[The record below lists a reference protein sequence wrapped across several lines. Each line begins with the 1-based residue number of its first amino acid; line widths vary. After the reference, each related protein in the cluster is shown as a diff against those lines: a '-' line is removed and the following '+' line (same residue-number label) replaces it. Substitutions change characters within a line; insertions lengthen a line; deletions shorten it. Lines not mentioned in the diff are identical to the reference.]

1 MREPR
6 CLRILRATSRYRD
19 WTGTRGLSQQRG
31 KSGNGTKGETVLDE
45 FLDDARWWAG
55 LAPAER
61 RTAGGFEPDPEE
73 RERGTA
79 RVRLWQEGLLVP
91 GLRVEPD
98 VLGARWG
105 VPPEQLALLAA
116 ESPRELKLRL
126 PGTPDWVRVLVDA
139 WQRFPG
145 AAFPA
150 LPARPSFPSL
160 PADPADGDPADGD
173 VARDWLGTLDWLGPL
188 AAWAREELRVRLGP
202 AGRLPDEH
210 PLFAPDTATLRTM
223 VQRTLVLEVNAAR
236 LEGRLDGATPEARYE
251 AFGAELRDPARALH
265 LLAGHPVLARGLVE
279 HVRQWVEVR
288 AEFAERLSDDFPEL
302 RERFGV
308 PGEGLRDVADIAF
321 GAGDA
326 HRGGRQVAIL
336 GFRDAAAYV
345 RLVYKPRSLA
355 VDTHVNR
362 LLGWINDRGPR
373 HPLRASELLERPG
386 HGWCAFVGA
395 APCADADALGRFAWR
410 LGAHLALFHVLGCSD
425 MHLENLV
432 AAGEH
437 PAFIDLEAIFHTESA
452 DPAGAD
458 PVDLLLRASV
468 LAVGMLPQRVVK
480 ADGTGLHAMEIS
492 AMAGGPAPGEL
503 EIRPELV
510 LAGGGTDRVRTA
522 RERIPVPESGNRPVL
537 DGRPADPSAMF
548 PQLVEGFEDCYRL
561 LLAGRDELL
570 PELEAFAE
578 DEVRTVLRNTS
589 AYRALLEE
597 AWHPDL
603 LADGL
608 DRAYLMEALDPD
620 GEGDAAVL
628 ASERAQLARGDVP
641 AFTAR
646 PSGTTL
652 FDDGGVVAKGFFQR
666 SGLETARRRLAALSE
681 EHLRDQLWFVHAS
694 LATRE
699 LGGHAQ
705 EPGRAQEDGR
715 AREDGRAQEDSR
727 AQEDRVP
734 VGPRRRP
741 DTAPGPEPDADAAL
755 AAASRIGDRLLASA
769 LRGEDGVVE
778 WANLNLVGERYWVVG
793 SSGLGLYSGVSGIAL
808 FLAELAA
815 ATGVDRYGR
824 VAREVVDA
832 LADPDGMPEPE
843 DLRGMPVGGYE
854 DLCGVLLLLARTGR
868 LWEAPE
874 LLDAARALV
883 PAVRQNLE
891 DDETFDI
898 VGGAAGAA
906 LALISLDAV
915 RPEEA
920 TREAVRRAGEIL
932 LDGAPLP
939 GGIPGFG
946 HGRAGRAYALS
957 AIAELTGEPRF
968 AAAAARALA
977 EDRSTDGTATSAGT
991 DTDAGTATG
1000 VNAWCRGAAGTLLAT
1015 ARRGGDLQLAGRPE
1029 LSAVREGLRAGVGND
1044 SLCHGTLGLAEALR
1058 TAGERTGDAALVDEA
1073 RRAATGVAHRVLADD
1088 VRTGVPR
1095 RLWVPGLM
1103 NGAAGIGYGLL
1114 RTALPGRA
1122 VPDVLLLGT

>member
-1 MREPR
+1 M
-6 CLRILRATSRYRD
+6 
-19 WTGTRGLSQQRG
+19 
-31 KSGNGTKGETVLDE
+31 LDE

-55 LAPAER
+55 LTPAER
-61 RTAGGFEPDPEE
+61 RTAGGFEPDPAE

-91 GLRVEPD
+91 GLCAGPD
-98 VLGARWG
+98 VLGARWNVTPG
-105 VPPEQLALLAA
+105 QLGLLAA
-116 ESPRELKLRL
+116 ESPQELKLRL
-126 PGTPDWVRVLVDA
+126 PGTPEWVRVLVDA
-139 WQRFPG
+139 WQRFAG
-145 AAFPA
+145 AA
-150 LPARPSFPSL
+150 LPAHPAPS
-160 PADPADGDPADGD
+160 AGGDAAPDQP
-173 VARDWLGTLDWLGPL
+173 DWLGPL
-188 AAWAREELRVRLGP
+188 AAWAREELC
-202 AGRLPDEH
+202 GRLAQGHRLPQGH
-210 PLFAPDTATLRTM
+210 PLFAPDTTTLRTM
-223 VQRTLVLEVNAAR
+223 VRRTVVLEINAAR

-251 AFGAELRDPARALH
+251 AFGAELRDPARALD
-265 LLAGHPVLARGLVE
+265 LLAGHPVLARGLVD
-279 HVRQWVEVR
+279 HVRQWIEVR
-288 AEFAERLSDDFPEL
+288 AEFAERLSGDFAEL

-326 HRGGRQVAIL
+326 HRGGRTVAVL
-336 GFRDAAAYV
+336 GFRDGTRYV

-362 LLGWINDRGPR
+362 LLDWINDRGPR
-373 HPLRASELLERPG
+373 HPLRTSELLERPA
-386 HGWCAFVGA
+386 HGWSAFVDA
-395 APCADADALGRFAWR
+395 EPCADADALGRFAWR

-425 MHLENLV
+425 MHLENLI

-437 PAFIDLEAIFHTESA
+437 PAFIDLEAIFHAESA
-452 DPAGAD
+452 DPAEAD

-468 LAVGMLPQRVVK
+468 LAVGLLPQRVVR

-492 AMAGGPAPGEL
+492 ALAGGPAPGEL

-510 LAGGGTDRVRTA
+510 LVGAGTDRVRIA
-522 RERIPVPESGNRPVL
+522 RERLPVPESGNRPVL

-548 PQLVEGFEDCYRL
+548 PQLIEGFEECYRL

-570 PELEAFAE
+570 PELDAFAD

-589 AYRALLEE
+589 VYQAVLEE

-603 LADGL
+603 LRDGL

-620 GEGDAAVL
+620 GEGDEAVL
-628 ASERAQLARGDVP
+628 ASERGQLARGDVP
-641 AFTAR
+641 AFTAK
-646 PSGTTL
+646 PSGTAL
-652 FDDGGVVAKGFFQR
+652 FDDGGVVVKGFFRR

-681 EHLRDQLWFVHAS
+681 EHLREQLWFVHAS

-705 EPGRAQEDGR
+705 ERGHGQEDGQPL
-715 AREDGRAQEDSR
+715 EDGRAQEIGH
-727 AQEDRVP
+727 AQAGVHAPQHRVP
-734 VGPRRRP
+734 AGPRRRP
-741 DTAPGPEPDADAAL
+741 DPEPDPDAAL
-755 AAASRIGDRLLASA
+755 AAASRIGDRLLASV
-769 LRGEDGVVE
+769 RHGEDGVVE

-793 SSGLGLYSGVSGIAL
+793 ASGLGLYSGVSGIAL

-815 ATGVDRYGR
+815 ATGVDRYER
-824 VAREVVDA
+824 VAREVVAA
-832 LADPDGMPEPE
+832 LADPEGMPEPE

-854 DLCGVLLLLARTGR
+854 DLCGVLLLLTRAGR
-868 LWEAPE
+868 LWGDPA
-874 LLDAARALV
+874 LLGAARALV

-906 LALISLDAV
+906 LALIALDAAG
-915 RPEEA
+915 PGEA

-932 LDGAPLP
+932 LDGDPLP
-939 GGIPGFG
+939 LGSAGFG

-957 AIAELTGEPRF
+957 AIADLTGEPRF
-968 AAAAARALA
+968 AAAASRALA
-977 EDRSTDGTATSAGT
+977 EDRSTAGT
-991 DTDAGTATG
+991 DTGAGTGTGTGSGTDTG

-1015 ARRGGDLQLAGRPE
+1015 ARLGGAGLAGRPE

-1058 TAGERTGDAALVDEA
+1058 TAGESAGDPALVDEA

-1088 VRTGVPR
+1088 VRTGVPH

>member
-1 MREPR
+1 M
-6 CLRILRATSRYRD
+6 
-19 WTGTRGLSQQRG
+19 
-31 KSGNGTKGETVLDE
+31 LDE
-45 FLDDARWWAG
+45 FLDDARWWAA
-55 LAPAER
+55 LTPAER

-91 GLRVEPD
+91 GLRVGPE
-98 VLGARWG
+98 VLEARWG
-105 VPPEQLALLAA
+105 VAPGRLGLLAA

-126 PGTPDWVRVLVDA
+126 PDTPDWVRVLVDA
-139 WQRFPG
+139 WRRFPG

-150 LPARPSFPSL
+150 PPAPPV
-160 PADPADGDPADGD
+160 DGGPADGGPA
-173 VARDWLGTLDWLGPL
+173 ADWLDTPDWLGPL
-188 AAWAREELRVRLGP
+188 AAWAREELRARLGTE
-202 AGRLPDEH
+202 GRLPDGH
-210 PLFAPDTATLRTM
+210 PLFAPDTAALRTM
-223 VQRTLVLEVNAAR
+223 VRRTLVLEVNAAR

-251 AFGAELRDPARALH
+251 AFGAELRDPVRALD
-265 LLAGHPVLARGLVE
+265 LLAGHPVLARGLVD

-288 AEFAERLSDDFPEL
+288 AEFAEHLTGDFPEL
-302 RERFGV
+302 RERFGL

-326 HRGGRQVAIL
+326 HRGGRTVAVA
-336 GFRDAAAYV
+336 GFRDADRYL

-362 LLGWINDRGPR
+362 LLDRINERGPR
-373 HPLRASELLERPG
+373 HPLRTPAVLERPG
-386 HGWCAFVGA
+386 HGWCAFVDA
-395 APCADADALGRFAWR
+395 EPCADAAALDRFAWR

-425 MHLENLV
+425 MHLENLI

-437 PAFIDLEAIFHTESA
+437 PAFIDLEAMFHTESA
-452 DPAGAD
+452 DPAEAD
-458 PVDLLLRASV
+458 PVDLLLRPSV

-480 ADGTGLHAMEIS
+480 ADEAGPRAMEIS

-510 LAGGGTDRVRTA
+510 LAGAGTDRVRSA
-522 RERIPVPESGNRPVL
+522 RERLPVPESGNRPVL

-548 PQLVEGFEDCYRL
+548 PQLIEGFEDCYRL
-561 LLAGRDELL
+561 LLAGREELL
-570 PELEAFAE
+570 PELEAFAGE
-578 DEVRTVLRNTS
+578 EVEVRTVLRNTS

-603 LADGL
+603 LGDGL
-608 DRAYLMEALDPD
+608 DRAYLLEALDPD
-620 GEGDAAVL
+620 GEGDPAVL

-646 PSGTTL
+646 PSGTAL
-652 FDDGGVVAKGFFQR
+652 YDDRGVVAKDFFR
-666 SGLETARRRLAALSE
+666 CGGLETARRRLAALSE
-681 EHLRDQLWFVHAS
+681 EHLREQLWFVHAS

-705 EPGRAQEDGR
+705 EQ
-715 AREDGRAQEDSR
+715 
-727 AQEDRVP
+727 RVP
-734 VGPRRRP
+734 AGPRSRPDAGP
-741 DTAPGPEPDADAAL
+741 DTAPEPDADAAL
-755 AAASRIGDRLLASA
+755 AAASRIGDRLLASVV
-769 LRGEDGVVE
+769 RGEDGVVE
-778 WANLNLVGERYWVVG
+778 WVNLNLVAERYWVVG
-793 SSGLGLYSGVSGIAL
+793 SSGLGLYSGVTGIAL

-815 ATGVDRYGR
+815 ATGVERYGR
-824 VAREVVDA
+824 AAREVVDA
-832 LADPDGMPEPE
+832 LADPEGMPEPE
-843 DLRGMPVGGYE
+843 DLRGMPAGGYE

-874 LLDAARALV
+874 LLGAARSLV

-891 DDETFDI
+891 DDEAFDI

-906 LALISLDAV
+906 LALISLDAG
-915 RPEEA
+915 RPGEA
-920 TREAVRRAGEIL
+920 TLGSVRRAGEIL
-932 LDGAPLP
+932 LDRAPLP
-939 GGIPGFG
+939 GAVPGFG

-957 AIAELTGEPRF
+957 AIADFTGEPRF
-968 AAAAARALA
+968 AEAAARALA
-977 EDRSTDGTATSAGT
+977 EDLSTAGT
-991 DTDAGTATG
+991 GPHTGTGTGTG
-1000 VNAWCRGAAGTLLAT
+1000 VNAWCRGAAGTLLAA
-1015 ARRGGDLQLAGRPE
+1015 ARLGGAPLAGRPE

-1058 TAGERTGDAALVDEA
+1058 TAGERTGDPALVDEA
-1073 RRAATGVAHRVLADD
+1073 RRAATGVAHRVLAGD

-1095 RLWVPGLM
+1095 GLWVPGLM